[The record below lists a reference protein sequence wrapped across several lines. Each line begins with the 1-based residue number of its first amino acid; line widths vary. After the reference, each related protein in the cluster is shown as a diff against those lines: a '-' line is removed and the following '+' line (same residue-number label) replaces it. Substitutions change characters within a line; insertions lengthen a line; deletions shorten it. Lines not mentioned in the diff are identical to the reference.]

1 MAPRTGFEPVIPD
14 RQSGVIGR
22 LHQQGVITGAEGF
35 EPSNHGF
42 KNRCVANFTT
52 PLLCNLER
60 ATGFEPVFQAWKACT
75 LPFELYSP
83 GANCGRLTAVS
94 VRQDCAL
101 PLNEICMV
109 ERIGIEPMTLRAS
122 T

>member
-1 MAPRTGFEPVIPD
+1 MA
-14 RQSGVIGR
+14 
-22 LHQQGVITGAEGF
+22 GAEGF
-35 EPSNHGF
+35 EPSFHGF
-42 KNRCVANFTT
+42 KNRCVTIFTT
-52 PLLCNLER
+52 PLLFILER
-60 ATGFEPVFQAWKACT
+60 VTGIEPVFQAWKGCT

-94 VRQDCAL
+94 VRQDCVL
-101 PLNEICMV
+101 PLNEIYMV